1 MDDLVVPGASEPRT
15 AVLAA
20 DNLIKRY
27 GEGDGASEALR
38 GISFTIDRGQ
48 FVSITGPSGCGK
60 STLLN
65 LLAGLDQPTS
75 GRVMIEGQDIAG
87 LSADARSDLR
97 LRRIGFVFQSSNLLP
112 TFTAI
117 ENVAV
122 PLEFLGIGWREARDR
137 AARVLTSVHV
147 PARAYDRLPADI
159 SGGEQQR
166 TAIARALV
174 TEPDILLADEPT
186 GNLDSG
192 TGRAI
197 LDLLADLNET
207 RKLTIVMVTHSTFAA
222 TYGHRTIELVD
233 GRVAHDVEAAPR
245 GRLQLV

>member
-1 MDDLVVPGASEPRT
+1 VSDGLIIADQLV
-15 AVLAA
+15 
-20 DNLIKRY
+20 KRY
-27 GEGDGASEALR
+27 GRGSATVEALR
-38 GISFTIDRGQ
+38 SISFAIAEGQ

-65 LLAGLDQPTS
+65 LLAGLDEPSS
-75 GRVMIEGQDIAG
+75 GRVAIAG
-87 LSADARSDLR
+87 HDLGQLSPDARSDLR

-112 TFTAI
+112 TFTAL

-122 PLEFLGIGWREARDR
+122 PLEFLGVPWGDARQR
-137 AARVLTSVHV
+137 AASVLDAVRV
-147 PARAYDRLPADI
+147 PASAHGRWPSDL

-174 TEPDILLADEPT
+174 TEPQILLADEPT

-197 LDLLADLNET
+197 LDLLAELNEA
-207 RKLTIVMVTHSTFAA
+207 RRLTIVMVTHSAFGA
-222 TYGHRTIELVD
+222 TYGHRTIELAD
-233 GRVAHDVEAAPR
+233 GRIVHDVATPPR
-245 GRLQLV
+245 ARLHLVSDDGA